1 MRTSQ
6 PFLKSVAEAY
16 ASKYKDYSDICM
28 LFPNKRSGRF
38 FLKYLKETLP
48 KGVTVVAPAI
58 MTISDFIQMLAGR
71 VVNSRIDSLLL
82 LYRCYCQLRGLE
94 VSADNGS
101 GDDFEHFR
109 TWGESLLQD
118 FDEIDLYGVNAEEI
132 FKNVKDWR
140 EISANFLT
148 PEQRKV
154 MTEYFGRVDMEAD
167 PDKFWREFTDKEGGI
182 SPLKQKF
189 LTLWETMY
197 PLYKELNKALDK
209 EGLATTGGAYRI
221 AAANLRR
228 HGRKLLPWQH
238 IGIIGFNALSAQ
250 EFDIF
255 SRLASMTVSEDN
267 DEPFA
272 HFFWDGS
279 GPVLNASGSTA
290 TRFLAVNRR
299 EFPSPEWAEPFLHRS
314 DADSLPED
322 IRVIAS
328 PSNVTQAKI
337 AGDVIAQLIAEVG
350 GDADK
355 AFEDAHVAVVLPD
368 ENLLLPL
375 LYSLPEEL
383 NELNLTMGY
392 SLRLTSTMS
401 FVSLLRQCYMRQRQL
416 KGKWGFNYSDLRLL
430 LAHPFSHLLFG
441 SEVIGQ
447 LNDYI
452 AKSHPYIVTVE
463 EMASFSS
470 DLGTVLRTLASD
482 ATPSEVIDYID
493 EVLSLIKERLE
504 KQGLRGIIKSRL
516 DIAHIETYR
525 DALRRLRD
533 TLHDR
538 GVQANFRTVLA
549 LTDRLLGGEQ
559 VNFEGDA
566 LKGLQVMGMLETRSL
581 DFDTLIIPSMNER
594 IIPMKVRRRTFIP
607 DTLRVA
613 YGMPPSNFQESL
625 FAYYFF
631 RLISRAKRVI
641 MLYDSRTAGGGGA
654 GELSRY
660 VQQLRYLFAKG
671 HLKEEECRFVIT
683 GREKPDADIVKKGI
697 VSEKIKEFS
706 VPGSGYNLSA
716 SALRTYCDCQARFCY
731 ENVLGLRTE
740 NESDEYMDPAT
751 QGTVLHEAIMELYV
765 PDTKQRKCLLWP
777 GLVLSR
783 EYLESLYSD
792 TDRIDTVVR
801 QCINRNHFNLEA
813 DEVDRPLTGET
824 AMVAVE
830 LRRQIQG
837 IIRYDMKLAPVTL
850 LGVEIKDL
858 QQVNIGGRMV
868 NINMAIDRLD
878 KVKDDDGHEVLR
890 IIDYKTGYV
899 GLEADN
905 MEAVFRPGGKSKNIL
920 QLMFYAWMLNR
931 MAPGLKDVKTVR
943 SEIYDVAN
951 IHRQDSAKPKQ
962 KKDNKSDSEKE
973 GKSDVSRVERLP
985 RIAGAE
991 INNYSEVS
999 ADFEERIKN
1008 LVDGIFDE
1016 QQPFVAACD
1025 PTVCEYCSLKTLCG
1039 V

>member
-1 MRTSQ
+1 
-6 PFLKSVAEAY
+6 
-16 ASKYKDYSDICM
+16 
-28 LFPNKRSGRF
+28 
-38 FLKYLKETLP
+38 
-48 KGVTVVAPAI
+48 
-58 MTISDFIQMLAGR
+58 
-71 VVNSRIDSLLL
+71 
-82 LYRCYCQLRGLE
+82 
-94 VSADNGS
+94 
-101 GDDFEHFR
+101 
-109 TWGESLLQD
+109 GESLLQD
-118 FDEIDLYGVNAEEI
+118 FDEIDLYGVKAEEI

-154 MTEYFGRVDMEAD
+154 MAEYFGRADTEAD
-167 PDKFWREFTDKEGGI
+167 PDKFWREFIDKDGKI

-197 PLYKELNKALDK
+197 PLYEALHKALES
-209 EGLATTGGAYRI
+209 EGLATTGGAYRM
-221 AAANLRR
+221 AAANLRQ

-255 SRLASMTVSEDN
+255 SQLSVMTVPEDGN
-267 DEPFA
+267 EPLA

-279 GPVLNASGSTA
+279 GSVLSAAGSTA

-299 EFPSPEWAEPFLHRS
+299 EFPSPEWALSFLQKS
-314 DADSLPED
+314 DVSGLPED
-322 IRVIAS
+322 IRIISS

-337 AGDVIAQLIAEVG
+337 VGDTIAQLIAETG
-350 GDADK
+350 GDVDK
-355 AFEDAHVAVVLPD
+355 AFNDARVAVVLPD

-375 LYSLPEEL
+375 LYSLPEEI

-401 FVSLLRQCYMRQRQL
+401 FVTLLRQCYMRQRQV
-416 KGKWGFNYSDLRLL
+416 KGKWGFNYNDLRLL
-430 LAHPFSHLLFG
+430 MAHPFSHLLFG
-441 SEVIGQ
+441 SDVIGQ

-452 AKSHPYIVTVE
+452 AKSHPYIVTVDE
-463 EMASFSS
+463 ITAFSS
-470 DLGTVLRTLASD
+470 EMGKVLRTLASD
-482 ATPSEVIDYID
+482 AAPDEVIDYID
-493 EVLSLIKERLE
+493 EVLSLIKERLK
-504 KQGLRGIIKSRL
+504 KQGIRGIVKSRL

-533 TLHDR
+533 ALQER

-631 RLISRAKRVI
+631 RLISRAKRVV

-671 HLKEEECRFVIT
+671 KLKEEECRFVIT

-697 VSEKIKEFS
+697 VSEKIKEFC
-706 VPGSGYNLSA
+706 VDGSGYNLSA

-731 ENVLGLRTE
+731 ENVLGLHTD

-751 QGTVLHEAIMELYV
+751 QGTVLHDAIMELYI
-765 PDTKQRKCLLWP
+765 PDTKQRKRLLSP
-777 GLVLSR
+777 GLILSR
-783 EYLESLYSD
+783 EYLECLYTD
-792 TDRIDTVVR
+792 TDRIDTIVR
-801 QCINRNHFNLEA
+801 QCINRHHFNLED
-813 DEVDRPLTGET
+813 DEINRPLTGET
-824 AMVAVE
+824 AIVAVE

-850 LGVEIKDL
+850 LGVEIKDR
-858 QQVNIGGRMV
+858 QQVNVGGRTV

-878 KVKDDDGHEVLR
+878 KVRDNEGHEVLR

-905 MEAVFRPGGKSKNIL
+905 MEAVFKPGVRSKNIL
-920 QLMFYAWMLNR
+920 QLMFYAWMLNK
-931 MAPGLKDVKTVR
+931 MVPGMENVSEVR

-962 KKDNKSDSEKE
+962 KKENKSESEKENKSDAST
-973 GKSDVSRVERLP
+973 VERLP
-985 RIAGAE
+985 RIGGTDV
-991 INNYSEVS
+991 ISYSEVS
-999 ADFEERIKN
+999 DDFEKRIEN
-1008 LVDGIFDE
+1008 LIESIFDE
-1016 QQPFVAACD
+1016 KQPFVAACD
-1025 PTVCEYCSLKTLCG
+1025 PAVCEYCSLKTLCG

>member
-1 MRTSQ
+1 MK

-16 ASKYKDYSDICM
+16 ASRYKDYSDICM

-48 KGVTVVAPAI
+48 KDVTVVAPYV
-58 MTISDFIQMLAGR
+58 MTISDFVQMLAGR
-71 VVNSRIDSLLL
+71 VVNNRIDSLLL
-82 LYRCYCQLRGLE
+82 LYRCYCRLRGLD
-94 VSADNGS
+94 VSADNDS

-154 MTEYFGRVDMEAD
+154 MAEYFGRVDMEAD
-167 PDKFWREFTDKEGGI
+167 PDKFWREFTDKDGKI
-182 SPLKQKF
+182 SPLKQRF

-197 PLYKELNKALDK
+197 PLYESLHKALDS
-209 EGLATTGGAYRI
+209 EGLATTGGAYRM
-221 AAANLRR
+221 AAANLKQ
-228 HGRKLLPWQH
+228 HGRKLLPWRH

-255 SRLASMTVSEDN
+255 SRLALMTVSEDN

-279 GPVLNASGSTA
+279 GPVLSAAGSTA

-299 EFPSPEWAEPFLHRS
+299 EFPSPEWAQSFLQQS
-314 DADSLPED
+314 DVCSLPED
-322 IRVIAS
+322 IRIIAS

-337 AGDVIAQLIAEVG
+337 AGDTIARLIAEAG

-355 AFEDAHVAVVLPD
+355 AFKDARVAVVLPD

-375 LYSLPEEL
+375 LYSLPEEID
-383 NELNLTMGY
+383 ELNLTMGY

-401 FVSLLRQCYMRQRQL
+401 FVTLLRQCYMRQRQL
-416 KGKWGFNYSDLRLL
+416 KGKWGFNYNDLRLL
-430 LAHPFSHLLFG
+430 MAHPFSHLLFG
-441 SEVIGQ
+441 SDVIGQ
-447 LNDYI
+447 VNDYI
-452 AKSHPYIVTVE
+452 AKSHPYIVTVDE
-463 EMASFSS
+463 ITAFSS
-470 DLGTVLRTLASD
+470 ELGTVLRTLTSD
-482 ATPSEVIDYID
+482 STPEDVIDYID
-493 EVLSLIKERLE
+493 EVLSMIKDRLE
-504 KQGLRGIIKSRL
+504 KQGIRGIVKSRL

-533 TLHDR
+533 ALQER

-631 RLISRAKRVI
+631 RLISRAKRVV

-660 VQQLRYLFAKG
+660 VQQLRYLFAKEI
-671 HLKEEECRFVIT
+671 LKEEECRFVIT
-683 GREKPDADIVKKGI
+683 GREKPYADIAKKGV
-697 VSEKIKEFS
+697 VSEKIREFCVS
-706 VPGSGYNLSA
+706 GSGYNLSA

-731 ENVLGLRTE
+731 ENVLGLRTG
-740 NESDEYMDPAT
+740 NESDEYMDAAT
-751 QGTVLHEAIMELYV
+751 QGTVLHDAIMELYV
-765 PDTKQRKCLLWP
+765 PDTKQRKRLLSP
-777 GLVLSR
+777 GLVLNH
-783 EYLESLYSD
+783 EYLENLYTD
-792 TDRIDTVVR
+792 TNRIDAVVR
-801 QCINRNHFNLEA
+801 QCINRHHFNLEA
-813 DEVDRPLTGET
+813 DEENRPLTGET
-824 AMVAVE
+824 AIVAVE

-878 KVKDDDGHEVLR
+878 KVRDDEGHEVLR
-890 IIDYKTGYV
+890 VIDYKTGYI

-905 MEAVFRPGGKSKNIL
+905 MEAVFKPGVKSKNIL
-920 QLMFYAWMLNR
+920 QLMFYAWMLNK
-931 MAPGLKDVKTVR
+931 MAPGLMGVTEVR

-951 IHRQDSAKPKQ
+951 IHKQDSAKPKQ
-962 KKDNKSDSEKE
+962 RKENSPKSEKE
-973 GKSDVSRVERLP
+973 SKSDAGRVERLP
-985 RIAGAE
+985 LISGTE
-991 INNYSEVS
+991 INSYSEVS
-999 ADFEERIKN
+999 DDFGKKIESLI
-1008 LVDGIFDE
+1008 GSIFDE
-1016 QQPFVAACD
+1016 EQPFVAACD
-1025 PTVCEYCSLKTLCG
+1025 PAVCEYCSLKMLCG